1 MGVCTALA
9 HATRSVCLCT
19 CYTHCLYHIDLG
31 LPLSA
36 CMLMTGT
43 GQQFRCYVQT
53 HIHLYAPVLCRRAHQ
68 GDNPQRT
75 WASGAPRSSSLGEGS
90 SLDKS
95 LSDGLCHSQ
104 NSLPQSAMIAYVLPS
119 SEAQASHWGPVAR
132 SRMFAVFITLGHLG
146 ISCPGSMQGAETNA
160 KKGLQSLLLAVLHA
174 ARRVQAHRGAEL
186 RGTHILVSLS

>member
-1 MGVCTALA
+1 MGGCTALA

-68 GDNPQRT
+68 GDTPQRT

-95 LSDGLCHSQ
+95 PSDGLCHSQ

-146 ISCPGSMQGAETNA
+146 ISCPARFVHVG
-160 KKGLQSLLLAVLHA
+160 VHA
-174 ARRVQAHRGAEL
+174 RG
-186 RGTHILVSLS
+186 